1 MATPGGNTSDNL
13 GRQLQETPY
22 RFDFYRAV
30 RALEAQHP
38 EYPRVG
44 FSERLGQDVIRFG
57 QQPSL
62 AFAPSTL
69 DQVDNLP
76 SGALRLLVNFL
87 GLCGPNGPL
96 PQHMTEYARE
106 RQRNAHDPTLT
117 RFLDVFNHRMLSF
130 FYRAWAAN
138 QKNVDFDRPDEA
150 RFATYFGSL
159 FGIGSPAL
167 RERDAVPDVAK
178 LFFTGR
184 LSALG
189 RNAEGLES
197 ILADFF
203 GLPARVRQFV
213 GHWVEIPRQNLCCL
227 GACPAT
233 GSLGVN
239 AVAGSRKFEAQ
250 LKFRIR
256 LGPMDLADLQRLLPN
271 GKSFGRLKA
280 WVLNYVDQEFLWDVQ
295 CSLRAAAVPSL
306 QLGGGAQLGWTS
318 WLKSRPFRND
328 TEDPVFNPESYEPI
342 S

>member
-38 EYPRVG
+38 EYPRLG
-44 FSERLGQDVIRFG
+44 FSERLGQDFIRFG

-62 AFAPSTL
+62 SFAPSTL

-76 SGALRLLVNFL
+76 GGALRLLVNFL

-203 GLPARVRQFV
+203 GLPVRVRQFV
-213 GHWVEIPRQNLCCL
+213 GHWVEIPRQNLCRL
-227 GACPAT
+227 GASPAT

-256 LGPMDLADLQRLLPN
+256 LGPMDLADLQRLLPS
-271 GKSFGRLKA
+271 GTASRGTRLFDP
-280 WVLNYVDQEFLWDVQ
+280 WMPEIL
-295 CSLRAAAVPSL
+295 SLRYPEYWQEHRRLILQMRLAAGAEGSPTLQFMDEQGKVVAEYPGEAVWKPRS
-306 QLGGGAQLGWTS
+306 
-318 WLKSRPFRND
+318 
-328 TEDPVFNPESYEPI
+328 
-342 S
+342 

>member
-1 MATPGGNTSDNL
+1 MATPSGNTSDNL
-13 GRQLQETPY
+13 SQRLRQAPY
-22 RFDFYRAV
+22 GFDFYRAV

-44 FSERLGQDVIRFG
+44 FSERLGQDFLRVG

-69 DQVDNLP
+69 DRVEDAP
-76 SGALRLLVNFL
+76 GGAALRLLVNFL

-96 PQHMTEYARE
+96 PQHITEYARD
-106 RQRNAHDPTLT
+106 RQRNAHDPTLV
-117 RFLDVFNHRMLSF
+117 RFLDIFHHRMLSF

-138 QKNVDFDRPDEA
+138 QKNVDFDRPDEV

-167 RERDAVPDVAK
+167 RGRDAVPDVAK

-189 RNAEGLES
+189 RNAEGLEA

-203 GLPARVRQFV
+203 GLPVRVLQFV
-213 GHWVEIPRQNLCCL
+213 GHWVEIPRQNLCRL
-227 GACPAT
+227 GASPDT

-256 LGPMDLADLQRLLPN
+256 LGPMGLADLQRLLPG
-271 GKSFGRLKA
+271 GKSFKRLKA

-295 CSLRAAAVPSL
+295 CSLRAAAVPTL

-318 WLKSRPFRND
+318 WLKSEPFRQD
-328 TEDPVFNPESYEPI
+328 TVDPIFNPESY
-342 S
+342 